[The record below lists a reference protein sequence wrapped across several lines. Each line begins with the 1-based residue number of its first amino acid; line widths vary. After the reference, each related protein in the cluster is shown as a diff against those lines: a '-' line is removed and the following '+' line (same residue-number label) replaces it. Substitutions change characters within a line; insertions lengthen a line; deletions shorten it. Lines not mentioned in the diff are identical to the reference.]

1 MQPEKMNKKYFKLL
15 PQQCDQKV
23 EKIKKLCIKEQ
34 HFEIFQFP

>member
-23 EKIKKLCIKEQ
+23 EKIKKLCIKE
-34 HFEIFQFP
+34 IFKQLF